1 MGAAPATAGAT
12 NRGSRRARER
22 LDRRRR
28 RLRLLRVELGES
40 RRVLD
45 RGEPLAAVA
54 RPAGRGRSRGRG
66 ERERAGLRFRRL
78 RRRPAAA
85 PDGLRSRAGTLA
97 PRSPSFRTLARRRRR
112 LSRTASSTWWAA
124 STPAAG
130 SPASHWHSTS
140 EPDAGR
146 ECLGRHRANILPQP
160 RRAVGSTR
168 SAAGRRATTPT
179 SPCSRS
185 TDREPEAGLA
195 FRPCRSLAAAPAP
208 PSSRAGSSP
217 SEARSRRARSRSV
230 FAYTPAARRWQ
241 RLADLPTPRHGLGV
255 IAHRDRVYAVAG
267 GPQPG
272 LTTSGAV
279 ESLRV
284 P

>member
-40 RRVLD
+40 RHVLD

-97 PRSPSFRTLARRRRR
+97 PRRPASGRSRGGGGGCRERRRLRGGRRRRPPRARPRRTGTRPPNRTLVASAWADTARTSCRSRDGRSDLRAWRPDRGLRHQRCPARGLPTGNPNLVSPSARAAASRRHRRRRR
-112 LSRTASSTWWAA
+112 LGPDRLRRRRGACGHDRERLRLHPGR
-124 STPAAG
+124 PAAG
-130 SPASHWHSTS
+130 SDWPTYQRRVTDSASSPTATAST
-140 EPDAGR
+140 P
-146 ECLGRHRANILPQP
+146 
-160 RRAVGSTR
+160 
-168 SAAGRRATTPT
+168 
-179 SPCSRS
+179 
-185 TDREPEAGLA
+185 
-195 FRPCRSLAAAPAP
+195 
-208 PSSRAGSSP
+208 SRA
-217 SEARSRRARSRSV
+217 ARSRA
-230 FAYTPAARRWQ
+230 
-241 RLADLPTPRHGLGV
+241 
-255 IAHRDRVYAVAG
+255 
-267 GPQPG
+267 
-272 LTTSGAV
+272 
-279 ESLRV
+279 
-284 P
+284 